1 MWEDYLQNIQKHI
14 TQDLGQTKASIISSF
29 CSFCFQTAMLL
40 IVKGKAFGSKKIK
53 YISLPFES
61 VNEKVRPFK
70 WNLYRC
76 SLWN

>member
-29 CSFCFQTAMLL
+29 CSFCFQTAML